1 MNLQNYKKGMFH
13 FYQKV
18 YFRYLTW
25 LAIGFLPFI
34 LKSDYHKDCLVLT
47 LLWAGVAMGWN
58 ILGGYAG
65 QLSIGHAAF
74 FGMGAYVSTLLYMN
88 YGLSPWIGML
98 IGGLIV
104 VVFAGFVG
112 LITLRLRGPFFV
124 LATIAYAEVMRISAI
139 SWRSLT
145 RGSFGIFIPSNL
157 GFWNMTW
164 RGKDAYIWLTLVYML
179 LVYIV
184 CRTIE
189 SRKFGYYLVAL
200 RENNAAALALGIDT
214 TKMKVLATLIS
225 AFITAIGGSIYA
237 QYMMFVEPS
246 TVFGIM
252 WSVQIALIAI
262 VGGLGIA
269 GGPILGAFL
278 LIPLSTFFKGA
289 LTKYSGLSGL
299 VYGFVL
305 IVVIFFIREGLLP
318 KILKLWERW
327 GNIYYNIYKNKKA

>member
-1 MNLQNYKKGMFH
+1 MFY

-18 YFRYLTW
+18 FLRYLIW
-25 LAIGFLPFI
+25 LAMGFLPFI
-34 LKSDYHKDCLVLT
+34 LKSEYYKDCLVLT

-74 FGMGAYVSTLLYMN
+74 FGMGAYVSTLLYIN

-98 IGGLIV
+98 IGGLMAGG
-104 VVFAGFVG
+104 FAFLLG

-124 LATIAYAEVMRISAI
+124 LATIAFAEVIRISAI

-145 RGSFGIFIPSNL
+145 RGSLGILIPFNL
-157 GFWNMTW
+157 GFWNMIW

-200 RENNAAALALGIDT
+200 RENNPAALALGIDT
-214 TKMKVLATLIS
+214 AKMKARAAFIS

-237 QYMMFVEPS
+237 QYIMFVEPS

-252 WSVQIALIAI
+252 CSVQMSLIAI
-262 VGGLGIA
+262 IGGLGIA
-269 GGPILGAFL
+269 GGPIFGAFL
-278 LIPLSTFFKGA
+278 LIPLSTFFRGA
-289 LTKYSGLSGL
+289 LTKYSGLNGL

-305 IVVIFFIREGLLP
+305 VFVILFMREGLLP
-318 KILKLWERW
+318 KISELWERW
-327 GNIYYNIYKNKKA
+327 GNIYYNIIKKRKHILDK